1 MTMFCI
7 SPLPHLVVMIGY
19 APNTPSMLY
28 PRVMIPA
35 STKEKTTPL
44 IVLKILNWIDAHMS

>member
-44 IVLKILNWIDAHMS
+44 IVLKILNWIKELE